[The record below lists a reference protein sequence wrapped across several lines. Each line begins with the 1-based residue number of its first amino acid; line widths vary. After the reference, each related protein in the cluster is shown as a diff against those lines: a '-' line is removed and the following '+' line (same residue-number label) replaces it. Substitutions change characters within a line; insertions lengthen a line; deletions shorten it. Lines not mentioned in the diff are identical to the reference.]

1 MSRNS
6 NPLAYSTD
14 GSHRDLCSRCGRNP
28 CACPPPAEIVPERTR
43 LLLRLDKKGRGGK
56 AVTVLSELPPHPDY
70 WTRLLQD
77 LKAHC
82 GAGGTIKEATLEIQ
96 GDQRGKV
103 QAFLERLGFT
113 IRRSGS

>member
-1 MSRNS
+1 MNRNS

-14 GSHRDLCSRCGRNP
+14 GSYRGLCSRCWRTP
-28 CACPPPAEIVPERTR
+28 CVCSPPAEIVPARTR

-56 AVTVLSELPPHPDY
+56 SVTVLADLPPHPDY
-70 WTRLLQD
+70 WTRLLRD

-82 GAGGTIKEATLEIQ
+82 GAGGASKDATLEIQ
-96 GDQRGKV
+96 GDQRDKV

-113 IRRSGS
+113 IRRGG